1 VRTSA
6 RARGR
11 RTRVLD
17 AEQKT
22 ALASAALLDKKAQQA
37 VLLDLRGLTLIA
49 DFFLI
54 CSGTS
59 SVHVKTL
66 ADAVRER
73 LARESV
79 KPYAPAGG
87 LEGYAQGQWVLL
99 DFGDLMVHVFAPEER
114 EFYSLERLWADAP
127 QQAIEAPARRRR
139 RSGDREK

>member
-1 VRTSA
+1 V

-79 KPYAPAGG
+79 KPYG

-114 EFYSLERLWADAP
+114 DFYSLERLWADAP
-127 QQAIEAPARRRR
+127 QQPIEAPARRRR